1 LAAAKSLRKS
11 LPGILR
17 FPLLE
22 TRRPN
27 PPIRS
32 GLHYRYARIGFP
44 HGTVYFKII
53 GFGEPTTYRICQF
66 RSPGDG
72 EEMERRLAAIV
83 CADVAGYS
91 RMMGADEEGTHAA
104 FKAHRSATY
113 PIILNHGGRVV
124 KNTGDGFLLEFPS
137 IVGAIESSIAMQALM
152 AERNNHLPGDRVMQ
166 FRLGVHMGD
175 VIADEDEVFGDGVN
189 IAVRLEAVAAPGG
202 VAVSAKAYHEAS
214 KHLSVTLVDAGS
226 HRFKNI
232 EDTINVW
239 TWAPSGSDA
248 RGREPKSTSSL
259 PAQYRTAIV
268 GVLPF
273 ANLSDSSDEYF
284 SDGLTEDLIHA
295 LSLQSFYR
303 VLSRNSTFSFKDKN
317 LSARLI
323 AREIDATYLIQGSVR
338 RAGTKIRVTAELVA
352 PENGEQLWTGRYDRD
367 IGDLFAM
374 QDEITTS
381 LSAALAPEIYRAEAS
396 APSRSS
402 STDLT
407 AWDRFLRGLSHYYRH
422 TKADFE
428 ASIDLFREAIALD
441 PALAIARA
449 YLATIMVQG
458 VQYGW
463 IKSTSQLWTEAMN
476 LAESSVRLDPHSSF
490 AFSILSYMHAMEGH
504 YEAAMEAA
512 KRAVKLN
519 PYDMGARGVLGISHL
534 VIGEHRQA
542 IELFSA
548 AVQRGNSDPRYKWAA
563 LNAFSHYLVG
573 QYDASLSWAR
583 EALYL
588 NPNHLQVLAV
598 RAAALAQLGRTEE
611 AAKAAEVL
619 LTNFPG
625 LTVER
630 HLRNFRW
637 KTPADIAHFR
647 DGLLKAGV
655 PFSKLTLVDSTSKR
669 TA

>member
-1 LAAAKSLRKS
+1 
-11 LPGILR
+11 
-17 FPLLE
+17 
-22 TRRPN
+22 
-27 PPIRS
+27 
-32 GLHYRYARIGFP
+32 
-44 HGTVYFKII
+44 
-53 GFGEPTTYRICQF
+53 
-66 RSPGDG
+66 
-72 EEMERRLAAIV
+72 
-83 CADVAGYS
+83 
-91 RMMGADEEGTHAA
+91 MMGADEAGTHAA
-104 FKAHRSATY
+104 FKAHRSAIY

-137 IVGAIESSIAMQALM
+137 IVGAIESAIAMQELM
-152 AERNNHLPGDRVMQ
+152 AERNNHLSADRVMR
-166 FRLGVHMGD
+166 FRMGVHMGD

-189 IAVRLEAVAAPGG
+189 IAVRLETVAVPGG
-202 VAVSAKAYHEAS
+202 VAVSAKAYNEAG
-214 KHLSVTLVDAGS
+214 KHLGATLVDAGS
-226 HRFKNI
+226 QRLKNI
-232 EDTINVW
+232 EEPVNVW
-239 TWAPSGSDA
+239 TWEPGGSDTS
-248 RGREPKSTSSL
+248 GREPRNTSNL

-273 ANLSDSSDEYF
+273 ANLSDSTDEYF

-303 VLSRNSTFSFKDKN
+303 VLSRNSTFSFKGKN

-338 RAGTKIRVTAELVA
+338 RAGSKIRVTAELIA
-352 PENGEQLWTGRYDRD
+352 PENGEQLWAGRYDRD

-396 APSRSS
+396 APARSS

-428 ASIDLFREAIALD
+428 ASIALFREAIELD

-476 LAESSVRLDPHSSF
+476 LAESSVRLDPRSSF

-542 IELFSA
+542 IELFST
-548 AVQRGNSDPRYKWAA
+548 AVQPGNSDPRYKWAA

-598 RAAALAQLGRTEE
+598 RAASLAQLGRTEE

-637 KTPADIAHFR
+637 KTLADIAHYG

-655 PFSKLTLVDSTSKR
+655 PFSKLTLVESVSKR

>member
-1 LAAAKSLRKS
+1 
-11 LPGILR
+11 
-17 FPLLE
+17 
-22 TRRPN
+22 
-27 PPIRS
+27 
-32 GLHYRYARIGFP
+32 
-44 HGTVYFKII
+44 
-53 GFGEPTTYRICQF
+53 
-66 RSPGDG
+66 
-72 EEMERRLAAIV
+72 MERRLAAIV

-104 FKAHRSATY
+104 FKAHRSAIY

-137 IVGAIESSIAMQALM
+137 IVGAIESAIAMQTLM
-152 AERNNHLPGDRVMQ
+152 VERNNQLPADRVMQ

-189 IAVRLEAVAAPGG
+189 IAVRLESVAAPGG
-202 VAVSAKAYHEAS
+202 VAVSEKAYHEAG
-214 KHLSVTLVDAGS
+214 KHLGVRLVDGGS

-232 EDTINVW
+232 DEPVNVW
-239 TWAPSGSDA
+239 TWKPGGPDAPA
-248 RGREPKSTSSL
+248 LEPRSTTNL
-259 PAQYRTAIV
+259 PPQYRTAIV

-273 ANLSDSSDEYF
+273 TNLSDGADEYF

-295 LSLQSFYR
+295 LSLQSLYR
-303 VLSRNSTFSFKDKN
+303 VLSRNSTFSFKGTS
-317 LSARLI
+317 LSTRLI

-338 RAGTKIRVTAELVA
+338 RGGNKIRVTAELIA
-352 PENGEQLWTGRYDRD
+352 PENGEQLWAGRYDRD

-381 LSAALAPEIYRAEAS
+381 LSAALAPEIFRAEAS
-396 APSRSS
+396 APARSS

-407 AWDRFLRGLSHYYRH
+407 AWDRFLRGLSHYYLH

-428 ASIDLFREAIALD
+428 TSIALFREAITFD
-441 PALAIARA
+441 PALGIARA
-449 YLATIMVQG
+449 YLATVLVQG

-463 IKSTSQLWTEAMN
+463 SKSTRQLWSEAMS
-476 LAESSVRLDPHSSF
+476 LAETSVRLDPRSSF
-490 AFSILSYMHAMEGH
+490 AFSILSYLHAMEGN
-504 YEAAMEAA
+504 YEAAQSAA
-512 KRAVKLN
+512 NRAVKLN

-542 IELFSA
+542 IELFST

-563 LNAFSHYLVG
+563 LNAFSHYLLG

-598 RAAALAQLGRTEE
+598 RAAALGQLGRSEE
-611 AAKAAEVL
+611 TAKAAEVL
-619 LTNFPG
+619 LTSFPG

-637 KTPADIAHFR
+637 KNPADIAHYR
-647 DGLLKAGV
+647 EGLLKAGI
-655 PFSKLTLVDSTSKR
+655 PSTRLTLVSSDAKLQSNG
-669 TA
+669 